1 MPVLSKGGS
10 LGCVGVGVV
19 WRYGV
24 VVYHELVTVP
34 KIPGRACV
42 CVCVCVRACVCE
54 TGRQEGGDLLHG
66 NNPNIKNNDITHR
79 GN

>member
-42 CVCVCVRACVCE
+42 CVCVCVRACVC
-54 TGRQEGGDLLHG
+54 GGMFL
-66 NNPNIKNNDITHR
+66 R
-79 GN
+79 GLAECVCVCMNSM